1 MKIFKLSFAGKYF
14 VTLVILLIIINIALG
29 LFLINQSNASLKTII
44 QSRMLDISNTAASML
59 DGDVL
64 EKLQAD
70 DVNTEGYQK
79 VLHTLKYFR
88 DNIELKYIYCIRDM
102 GNKQFTFS
110 VDPTELDPGEFGYP
124 VVYTEALYQASLGQA
139 SVDKIPYED
148 DWGRFYS
155 SYSPVF
161 NSKGKVAGIVAVDFA
176 ADWYDAQVNNLIRTI
191 VIATLASLLIGVLI
205 AMLFSSKNRK
215 KLVALHQQLNILAD
229 SIEELFE
236 KVNKA
241 SFINVANNTEKYS
254 NLAEKINEDSEH
266 LDNLGKTIF
275 SMQND
280 LKKYIDF
287 VQKLAYTDGL
297 TAVKNK
303 TAYLE
308 TINLLNDMI
317 NSGNASFSI
326 AIFDINQMKLIN
338 DNYGH
343 ECGDLAII
351 DAAHILIKVFSQ
363 ENIYRIGGD
372 EFIAILNS
380 CSEENVTEFFQELDN
395 ILAKFN
401 STPKVYKIPIK
412 ISKGA
417 ATYIPAIDLKFNDV
431 FKRAD
436 VAMYQDKA
444 NYYKQ
449 GRISRGLR

>member
-1 MKIFKLSFAGKYF
+1 
-14 VTLVILLIIINIALG
+14 
-29 LFLINQSNASLKTII
+29 
-44 QSRMLDISNTAASML
+44 
-59 DGDVL
+59 
-64 EKLQAD
+64 
-70 DVNTEGYQK
+70 
-79 VLHTLKYFR
+79 
-88 DNIELKYIYCIRDM
+88 M

-380 CSEENVTEFFQELDN
+380 CSEENMTEFFQELDN

-449 GRISRGLR
+449 GRIFRGRR